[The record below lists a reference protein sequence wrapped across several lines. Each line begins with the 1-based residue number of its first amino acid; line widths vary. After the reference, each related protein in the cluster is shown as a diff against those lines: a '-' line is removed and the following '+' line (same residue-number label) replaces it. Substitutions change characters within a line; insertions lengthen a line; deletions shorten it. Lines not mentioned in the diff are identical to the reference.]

1 MSKFDQYFLMKLSD
15 VAQYAREKMILF
27 DPDAQLDVTEI
38 GDGNVNYIY
47 HVWDAQSG
55 KSVIIKQAGPTARIS
70 DAFVLSTDRA
80 RIEANML
87 MLEYKLAPGLVPLL
101 YKYDDVM
108 CCCAM
113 EDLSDHVI
121 MRNALNEHQ
130 TFPLFAD
137 HITTF
142 MVNTLLLTTDIVL
155 DHKEK
160 KELVKKYIN
169 PELCEITEDLVYTEP
184 FNDYK
189 KRNDIFPPN
198 LDWITQNIYQDK
210 ELRLETAKIKFDF
223 LTNSQ
228 SLIHGDLHT
237 GSIFIKPD
245 STKIIDPEFACYG
258 PIGYDTGNIVANLIF
273 AWANG
278 DATLDAKAERARY
291 LGWVEQTL
299 IEVVDMFYVKFNK
312 AWDRNV
318 NEISAKEPG
327 FREWYL
333 NGVLRDTAA
342 VAGLELCRR
351 IIGLA
356 HVKDITSI
364 TDEKARLRA
373 ERICLTAAKDYIK
386 NRENYQNGMSF
397 LNTLKKTA
405 TTSHKLPEVVVW
417 LSRSIEL
424 AHL

>member
-1 MSKFDQYFLMKLSD
+1 MSTFDKYFLMKLPD
-15 VAQYAREKMILF
+15 VTNYAHERLTIF
-27 DPDAQLDVTEI
+27 DPLAQPEVTEI
-38 GDGNVNYIY
+38 GDGNVNYIFR
-47 HVWDAQSG
+47 VCEAQSG

-70 DAFVLSTDRA
+70 DAFILSTARA

-87 MLEYKLAPGLVPLL
+87 RLENKLAPGLVPQL

-108 CCCAM
+108 RCCVM
-113 EDLSDHVI
+113 EDLSDHTI
-121 MRNALNEHQ
+121 MRYALNEHRI
-130 TFPLFAD
+130 FPLFAD

-142 MVNTLLLTTDIVL
+142 MVNTLLLTSDVVL

-160 KELVKKYIN
+160 KRLVKKYIN
-169 PELCEITEDLVYTEP
+169 PQLCEITEDLVYTEP

-189 KRNDIFPPN
+189 GRNAVFPPN
-198 LDWITQNIYQDK
+198 LEWITENIYHDQQ
-210 ELRLETAKIKFDF
+210 LRLDTAKIKFDF
-223 LTNSQ
+223 LTNAQ
-228 SLIHGDLHT
+228 ALIHGDLHT

-245 STKIIDPEFACYG
+245 STKVIDPEFAFYG

-278 DATLDAKAERARY
+278 DATLDNKIERGRY

-299 IEVVDMFYVKFNK
+299 VEVVDMFCVKFNK
-312 AWDRNV
+312 VWEENI
-318 NEISAKEPG
+318 NEISAREPG
-327 FREWYL
+327 FRAWYL
-333 NGVLRDTAA
+333 NGILRDTAA
-342 VAGLELCRR
+342 VCGLELCRR

-364 TDEKARLRA
+364 NNEKARLRA

-386 NRENYQNGMSF
+386 NRENYISGVDF

-405 TTSHKLPEVVVW
+405 TLH
-417 LSRSIEL
+417 RN
-424 AHL
+424 